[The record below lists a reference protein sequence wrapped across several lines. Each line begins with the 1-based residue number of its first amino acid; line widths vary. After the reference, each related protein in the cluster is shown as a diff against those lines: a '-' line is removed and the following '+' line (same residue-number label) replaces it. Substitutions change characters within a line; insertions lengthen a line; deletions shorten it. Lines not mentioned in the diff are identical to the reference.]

1 VVCVLLQ
8 IAESIV
14 ENSIVVWSTKRCRLS
29 LGGWVVGGRGSTEG
43 AREVNLG
50 QHKKIYA
57 TRKRHNQPR
66 RSGIISLLLLLL
78 YLPSMR

>member
-1 VVCVLLQ
+1 VVCVLLH
-8 IAESIV
+8 IAESNV

-29 LGGWVVGGRGSTEG
+29 LGGWVVGRGSTEG
-43 AREVNLG
+43 AREVNG

-78 YLPSMR
+78 